1 MRYISFTAIAL
12 IVLASHAVAQEQ
24 GNPIKGAAL
33 ARSDCAQ
40 CHAVRNGELR
50 SPNPMA
56 PSFSNLAKWPSMTDR
71 ALRVWLQSSHPAMP
85 SIILNNDERNNVITY
100 ILSLKTERSAM

>member
-1 MRYISFTAIAL
+1 
-12 IVLASHAVAQEQ
+12 
-24 GNPIKGAAL
+24 
-33 ARSDCAQ
+33 
-40 CHAVRNGELR
+40 
-50 SPNPMA
+50 
-56 PSFSNLAKWPSMTDR
+56 MTDR